1 MDNIEAMPT
10 AVNYALLGEALT
22 AFEVAQATLSPENQ
36 ITDTRET
43 AVTLDCFTYDYSR
56 QE

>member
-1 MDNIEAMPT
+1 MPT

-22 AFEVAQATLSPENQ
+22 AFEAAQATLSLENQ

-43 AVTLDCFTYDYSR
+43 AVTLDCFTYDNSR